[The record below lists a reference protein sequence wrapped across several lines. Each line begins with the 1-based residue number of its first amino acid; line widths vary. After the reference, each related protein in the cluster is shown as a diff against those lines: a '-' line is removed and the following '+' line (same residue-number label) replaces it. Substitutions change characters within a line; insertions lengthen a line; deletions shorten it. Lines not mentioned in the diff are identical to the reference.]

1 VWLDEAPFVSELIVS
16 EVFCLEFPVH
26 RSISD
31 KNRRTRLT
39 ALLLLIP
46 RGFRVLTRLDQ
57 RIERFIEVQM
67 QVLIGLFDREQAR
80 CRGGVENGRLG
91 IACVGSSYRGSNR
104 YVFIEA
110 SRVHWSDRAVGVEIV
125 VL

>member
-1 VWLDEAPFVSELIVS
+1 MWLDEAPFVSELIVS

-26 RSISD
+26 RSIPD

-67 QVLIGLFDREQAR
+67 QVLIGLFGRE
-80 CRGGVENGRLG
+80 
-91 IACVGSSYRGSNR
+91 
-104 YVFIEA
+104 
-110 SRVHWSDRAVGVEIV
+110 
-125 VL
+125 